1 MARPLD
7 PRVLPHL
14 RPARGP
20 LAVVVGGN
28 LLAGV
33 LVVAQAFAAAWLVA
47 GLLAGEAWHPAAAAL
62 VAALLGRA
70 VVGWV
75 VDVAA
80 ASAARR
86 VGDALQA
93 TLLRSVLDHPADD
106 RRAGEVGVLATR
118 GVAAVEPY
126 LTRYLPALVLGAV
139 LPVLTVAAMATQD
152 LLAAGV
158 VLATLPLVPVFAV
171 LVGVETRQR
180 AERQWQALAALSG
193 HFVDVVRGLPTL
205 VTHRRARAQTARIRE
220 VTDRYRRANRDL
232 LGVAFASSAILELV
246 ATLSVALV
254 AVVVGLRLADGGLD
268 LRTALTLLLLAPEA
282 YWPLRRVGAE
292 FHAAAEG
299 TATFEAIHDLGA
311 ERSPAGGLAPAPR
324 GALELTDVSA
334 SWPGRTRPAVAGVTT
349 TVPERGLTVLT
360 GPSGCGKSTLLAVL
374 HGDLAYAGS
383 VRLGGVELADVDR
396 DAWRRRVAS
405 LPQRP
410 WLADATVADNVR
422 LGRPDATDAEV
433 VEALAR
439 VGLDLDPQIPLG
451 EDGAG
456 LSAGQRARVGLARV
470 LVADRPLVL
479 LDEPAAH
486 LDPATEAVLVDVVRE
501 LARTR
506 AVVTVAH
513 RPALVEAADTVVEL
527 SAPVVSTT
535 TLVAGAP
542 RCSTSGVSGGRA
554 ASASERRRDPS
565 RTRLLWPLVWLL
577 GVLASTSGVALTATA
592 GWLIARAAEQPP
604 VLTLMVAIVGVRLF
618 GLARPVLRW
627 LERLLGHDLALGELA
642 ERRAAVYDAL
652 VPLVPARLG
661 RRRGD
666 LLASVVDDVDALLDD
681 RLRVR
686 APLWTWLGTSLLTG
700 ALAAWLLP
708 AAGAVLL
715 AAALGG
721 GLLAGATGLAG
732 GLRARTGVAAR
743 AALSRRVLEVVSDAR
758 PLAHWQAEGAALD
771 RAAHEADRRA
781 VAAAGQA
788 RWVATARLWPAVAVA
803 AAIAATA
810 AVLEPALRAGEVG
823 APVAALLLLVPLA
836 LIDVLGPVADAGALR
851 AEVVEARRRLDGLAA
866 LEPAVVDPT
875 RPAAYDGHRDGT
887 VDLDRAGAHWPGG
900 RGLAPVDLHLDRGDS
915 VAVVGPS
922 GCGKSTLAALL
933 VRHLAPDAGR
943 YALGGT
949 DTATLTGDDVRSTV
963 GLLDDDPYLFATTLV
978 ENVRLARPDASD
990 AEVARA
996 LRDARLGDWLDTLP
1010 DGLATRLG
1018 DGAASVSGG
1027 ERTRIGLARL
1037 LLADHPVL
1045 VLDEP
1050 TAHLDAPTARL
1061 VASDLLAQR
1070 GRRTVVWV
1078 THDGIGLDSVGG
1090 VLDLTDTSERELTPA

>member
-47 GLLAGEAWHPAAAAL
+47 GLLTGPRTGEAWHPAAAAL
-62 VAALLGRA
+62 VATLLGRA
-70 VVGWV
+70 LVGWV

-80 ASAARR
+80 AAAAQR
-86 VGDALQA
+86 VGDGLRE
-93 TLLRSVLDHPADD
+93 TLLRGVLDHASDV
-106 RRAGEVGVLATR
+106 RRSGEVGALATR

-126 LTRYLPALVLGAV
+126 LTRYLPALVLGVV
-139 LPVLTVAAMATQD
+139 LPVLTVVAMATQD

-158 VLATLPLVPVFAV
+158 VVATLPLVPVFAV

-299 TATFEAIHDLGA
+299 TATFEAIHALGSSQPPS
-311 ERSPAGGLAPAPR
+311 RGLMAPR
-324 GALELTDVSA
+324 GPLELAGASA
-334 SWPGRTRPAVAGVTT
+334 SWPGRERPAVAGVTA
-349 TVPERGLTVLT
+349 TVPERGLTVLV
-360 GPSGCGKSTLLAVL
+360 GPSGCGKSTLMAVL
-374 HGDLAYAGS
+374 QGDLAYAGS
-383 VRLGGVELADVDR
+383 VRVGGVELDGVDR
-396 DAWRRRVAS
+396 GAWRRQVAS

-422 LGRPDATDAEV
+422 LGRPDASAAEV
-433 VEALAR
+433 AAALAR
-439 VGLDLDPQIPLG
+439 VGLDLDPQTRLG

-486 LDPATEAVLVDVVRE
+486 LDPATEALLVDAVRE

-506 AVVTVAH
+506 AVVAVAH

-527 SAPVVSTT
+527 VPPAPPVVEEVVQRPSRDHVAHSSAP
-535 TLVAGAP
+535 AP
-542 RCSTSGVSGGRA
+542 A
-554 ASASERRRDPS
+554 RRRP
-565 RTRLLWPLVWLL
+565 RLLWPLVWLL

-627 LERLLGHDLALGELA
+627 LERLLGHDLALRELA
-642 ERRAAVYDAL
+642 EQRAAVYDAL
-652 VPLVPARLG
+652 VPLVPGRLG

-666 LLASVVDDVDALLDD
+666 LLASVVDDVDALLDA

-715 AAALGG
+715 VAALGG
-721 GLLAGATGLAG
+721 GLLAWTTGRAAGRRGATD
-732 GLRARTGVAAR
+732 GVAAR
-743 AALSRRVLEVVSDAR
+743 AALSRRVLEVVADAR
-758 PLAHWQAEGAALD
+758 PLTHWQAEGAALD
-771 RAAHEADRRA
+771 RVAAEARRRA
-781 VAAAGQA
+781 AAARRRA

-803 AAIAATA
+803 AAIAVTAT
-810 AVLEPALRAGEVG
+810 VLDPALRAGEVG

-836 LIDVLGPVADAGALR
+836 LLDVLLPVADAGALR
-851 AEVVEARRRLDGLAA
+851 ADCAAARRRLDDLAA
-866 LEPAVVDPT
+866 LEPAVVDPR
-875 RPAAYDGHRDGT
+875 RPAAYDGSRDGT
-887 VDLDRAGAHWPGG
+887 VELRRAAAHWPGG
-900 RGLAPVDLHLDRGDS
+900 RGLAPVDLRLDPGDS

-922 GCGKSTLAALL
+922 GSGKSTLAALL
-933 VRHLAPDAGR
+933 VRHLAPDSGR

-949 DTATLTGDDVRSTV
+949 DTATLTGDDVRRTV

-990 AEVARA
+990 ADVERA
-996 LRDARLGDWLDTLP
+996 LREARLAGWLDALP

-1018 DGAASVSGG
+1018 EGAASVSGG

-1037 LLADHPVL
+1037 LLADHQVV

-1061 VASDLLAQR
+1061 VARDLLAQR

-1078 THDGIGLDSVGG
+1078 THDGIGLDSVDG
-1090 VLDLTDTSERELTPA
+1090 VLDLTDTSEREMAPA